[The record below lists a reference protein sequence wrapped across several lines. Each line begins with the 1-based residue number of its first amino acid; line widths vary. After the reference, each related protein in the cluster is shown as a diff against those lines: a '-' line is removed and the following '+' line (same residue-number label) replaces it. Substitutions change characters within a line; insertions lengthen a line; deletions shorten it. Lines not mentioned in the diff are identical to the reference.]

1 VPLSDLEI
9 ILTNVCVCMMYVTH
23 DLGDSSF
30 KKVCIHYMMVYID
43 IYEAYVAFSSRSFPS
58 QITNSKNIKNTIVS
72 RLVFVDTEEWDTSR
86 GVCIGSRLRSNQSS
100 FRIH

>member
-1 VPLSDLEI
+1 VPFHIVGSADLEI

-58 QITNSKNIKNTIVS
+58 QIVNSKNIKNTIVS
-72 RLVFVDTEEWDTSR
+72 RLVLTQKNGIRVEESALGR
-86 GVCIGSRLRSNQSS
+86 G
-100 FRIH
+100 

>member
-58 QITNSKNIKNTIVS
+58 QIVNSKNIKNTIVS
-72 RLVFVDTEEWDTSR
+72 RLVLTQKNGIRVEESALGR
-86 GVCIGSRLRSNQSS
+86 G
-100 FRIH
+100 